1 MRERFSPGGGDVLQ
15 GGRGR
20 LQRCRARPG
29 ANAGSPPRPSYLSS
43 ASELQRAEAKEELLP
58 GAVGVSPA
66 PPHSTPA
73 LNTGLRGCWG
83 EVADMLLHSS
93 VCPARD

>member
-66 PPHSTPA
+66 PPPFDTSLEHWPE
-73 LNTGLRGCWG
+73 GLLG
-83 EVADMLLHSS
+83 
-93 VCPARD
+93 